1 MVGNHI
7 FLSFVCSPE
16 KKMGGGGEW
25 WGVHMKD
32 GESSKQRGVFQLLSD
47 TCLQPSKG

>member
-32 GESSKQRGVFQLLSD
+32 GESSEECFSSFLIPVSNRARGN
-47 TCLQPSKG
+47 